1 MGTTSFVLKYIIKTK
16 YKYDVCKV
24 IEKCRTKSDL
34 CVQNFQ
40 MFSQNVYLTAMN
52 ILIWDD
58 A

>member
-1 MGTTSFVLKYIIKTK
+1 MGTTSFVFKYIIKTK
-16 YKYDVCKV
+16 YKYNVCRV
-24 IEKCRTKSDL
+24 IEKCHAKSDL

-40 MFSQNVYLTAMN
+40 MFSQNVCLTAMD